1 MLEIERLTKQYR
13 NKPVVDDVSFTVRPG
28 EVTGYLGPNG
38 SGKSTTV
45 KMIATL
51 IEPTRGHVLL
61 DGRDI
66 RDNLAGFKRRLGY
79 VPEEPILY
87 SYMTGLEYLQ
97 LMGRLRRLAAPQ
109 VERKANDLL
118 ELFSLGSYRHAPIST
133 YSKGMKQRVLI
144 SSALL
149 HDPDI
154 LILDE
159 PLSGIDVTS
168 AQLFQHL
175 LTELARQGKTIL
187 YISHVLEVVEKVCAQ
202 VVIIYKGKIRACDS
216 VEKLRDLMNLP
227 SLVEIFA
234 QLAEERDL
242 QQVARDIVGVMKA

>member
-1 MLEIERLTKQYR
+1 
-13 NKPVVDDVSFTVRPG
+13 
-28 EVTGYLGPNG
+28 
-38 SGKSTTV
+38 
-45 KMIATL
+45 
-51 IEPTRGHVLL
+51 
-61 DGRDI
+61 
-66 RDNLAGFKRRLGY
+66 
-79 VPEEPILY
+79 
-87 SYMTGLEYLQ
+87 
-97 LMGRLRRLAAPQ
+97 MGRLRRLPEAR
-109 VERKANDLL
+109 VTRKANDLL
-118 ELFSLGSYRHAPIST
+118 ELFALGSYRHAAIST

-144 SSALL
+144 SAALL
-149 HDPDI
+149 HDPDV

-175 LTELARQGKTIL
+175 LTELAGQGKTIL
-187 YISHVLEVVEKVCAQ
+187 YISHVLEVVEKVCGQ

-242 QQVARDIVGVMKA
+242 QQVARDIVGVMRG